1 MITISRKCPFT
12 GTINQMDIPLTAE
25 QYDMQIGAWQ
35 GGTLIQNAFP
45 TLTADQREFIKT
57 GITPEQWERIFG
69 GV

>member
-25 QYDMQIGAWQ
+25 QYDTQIG
-35 GGTLIQNAFP
+35 AFP